1 MNVGLIGCGA
11 MGWKRAHAL
20 AGNEISFCFDPNRE
34 SALRVANAFDC
45 CATISARDVLTS
57 SAVDIVI
64 VSTPTEFLSEIVIE
78 ALQAGKHV
86 LVEKPAANSVAEIDA
101 MIEAEENSL
110 SLVRVGFNLRSHR
123 AVRFA
128 DDMTDRI
135 GETLFVRAHY
145 GHGGRENYGDDW
157 RMKDPRGETLDQGIH
172 LIDLASF
179 FLWGEFV
186 SVSAESRSGYW
197 SQADD
202 NCFLTLRTDEGKI
215 ASLHAS
221 CTEWRNQFFFE
232 IVGTRGKMEIS
243 GLGGSY
249 GTEKLTLYEKGPDEG
264 KPPMIRSWEW
274 PTEDDSLEY
283 EMREF
288 TKDIRRGYI
297 DGGGLLEAKKAL
309 KVIEKVYSQKGEGR

>member
-11 MGWKRAHAL
+11 MGWKRAYAL
-20 AGNEISFCFDPNRE
+20 AGNELSLCFDTNGDAAKRI
-34 SALRVANAFDC
+34 AKAFEC
-45 CATISARDVLTS
+45 SATISARDLIVS
-57 SAVDIVI
+57 SAVDLVI
-64 VSTPTEFLSEIVIE
+64 VATPTEFLSEIVIE
-78 ALQAGKHV
+78 AIRAGKHV
-86 LVEKPAANSVAEIDA
+86 LVEKPAASSVSEIDT
-101 MIEAEENSL
+101 MITEEEKSL
-110 SLVRVGFNLRSHR
+110 SLVRVGFNLRCHR
-123 AVRFA
+123 SVRFA
-128 DDMTDRI
+128 DNLMPSI
-135 GETLFVRAHY
+135 GEPLFVRAHY
-145 GHGGRENYGDDW
+145 GHGGREGYGDDW

-179 FLWGEFV
+179 FLCEEFV
-186 SVSAESRSGYW
+186 SVSAETRSGYW
-197 SQADD
+197 SKADD

-232 IVGTRGKMEIS
+232 IVGTRGKMEIT

-249 GTEKLTLYEKGPDEG
+249 GVEKLTLYEKGPDEG

-309 KVIEKVYSQKGEGR
+309 QVIEKVYSQKGEGR